1 MRVTSDAALSIEPA
15 ISRDGTMIVYASD
28 RAGDGQ
34 LDLWLQRTAGGQPVR
49 LTDDPADDREPD
61 FSPDG
66 SLIVFRS
73 NRAGGGVYVMATSG
87 GDARLVAEKGR
98 RPRFSPDGG
107 RIAYWTGPLLMIGAV
122 PRGPG
127 IRGVYVA
134 PNWRPANP
142 RG

>member
-1 MRVTSDAALSIEPA
+1 
-15 ISRDGTMIVYASD
+15 MIVYASD

-34 LDLWLQRTAGGQPVR
+34 LDLWLQRTAGGRPIR

-73 NRAGGGVYVMATSG
+73 NRAGGGVYVMPTSG

-98 RPRFSPDGG
+98 RPRFSPDG
-107 RIAYWTGPLLMIGAV
+107 RRVAYWTGPHLMIGAAC
-122 PRGPG
+122 PRPG
-127 IRGVYVA
+127 IRGVHVA
-134 PNWRPANP
+134 ANWWPANA